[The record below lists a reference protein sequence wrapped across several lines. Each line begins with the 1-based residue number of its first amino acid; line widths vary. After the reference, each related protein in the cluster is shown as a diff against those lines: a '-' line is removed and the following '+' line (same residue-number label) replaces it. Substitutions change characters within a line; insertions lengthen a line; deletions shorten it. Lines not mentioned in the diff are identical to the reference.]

1 MTSRPLI
8 SKTVRE
14 AGSKTARE
22 NASDVIVLEA
32 MQEASQE
39 IRPEADAGT
48 VPAGLSLGD
57 IFALVQADFSAVN
70 SLIPRR
76 LTSDVDLVEK
86 IGAYIIDSG
95 GKRLRPLLV
104 LLCARLLSYNG
115 QEHVKLAAVIEFL
128 HTATLLHDDVVD
140 HSVLRRGRA
149 TANALWGNAPSVL
162 VGDFLYSRAFQLM
175 VELDRMKILEIL
187 SDATNTI
194 AEGEVQQLANI
205 GNLAVD
211 EAAYRETIRC
221 KTALLFEAATHTAAH
236 LCTFDRG
243 HTETLRRFGLHFGM
257 AYQLVDDCLDY
268 MSDAATMGKNAG
280 DDLAEGKL
288 TLPLIHSLAQATAA
302 DRGVLIEGLQRGNAS
317 ALPEV
322 LEILQRTGSI
332 AYAQDAALRES
343 QLALELLESLPAG
356 AARHALG
363 ELTRH
368 CTKRLR

>member
-1 MTSRPLI
+1 M
-8 SKTVRE
+8 
-14 AGSKTARE
+14 TARPQ
-22 NASDVIVLEA
+22 AK
-32 MQEASQE
+32 QEPNQRVKQAGK
-39 IRPEADAGT
+39 PAGAAGAGT
-48 VPAGLSLGD
+48 GTPVGGLSLEN

-70 SLIPRR
+70 ALIPRR
-76 LTSDVDLVEK
+76 LTSDVEMVEK
-86 IGAYIIDSG
+86 IGSYIIDSG

-104 LLCARLLSYNG
+104 LLTARLLGYPG
-115 QEHVKLAAVIEFL
+115 QDHIKLAAIIEFL

-140 HSVLRRGRA
+140 HSALRRGRS

-187 SDATNTI
+187 STATNMI

-205 GNLAVD
+205 GKLSVD
-211 EAAYRETIRC
+211 ESAYRETIRC
-221 KTALLFEAATHTAAH
+221 KTALLFEAATHTAAQ
-236 LCTFDRG
+236 LCTCDAN
-243 HTETLRRFGLHFGM
+243 HTEALRQFGLHFGM

-288 TLPLIHSLAQATAA
+288 TLPLIHSLGSASTI
-302 DRGVLIEGLQRGNAS
+302 DREVLVEGLRRGDAS
-317 ALPEV
+317 ALPQV
-322 LEILQRTGSI
+322 LVILQRTGSI
-332 AYAQDAALRES
+332 LYAQEAALRES
-343 QLALELLESLPAG
+343 QLALELLEALPAG
-356 AARHALG
+356 PARHALS